1 VQHLLNS
8 KDSFKRNYALEHQKQ
23 IRKYWKALP
32 QDEKESLVVEHAESA
47 LTSIQGTNRED
58 KRRQK
63 ILNLVR
69 SLGTV
74 KTDNVLEPEPN
85 IRNKAIGY
93 FKSLDDTTFIDSL
106 LFPTLDQVSDEGRF
120 CLHSLGRLVYK
131 RVNDINFS
139 KLVTQLEE
147 KKVTETKSAKTTSKK
162 KSSKKQSHKG
172 SGHPTTPTDQ
182 EGVMESPEDA
192 TNQKKIL
199 ALDEEMKLVAQ
210 EFTSGDGSDW
220 FCSGTGS
227 HSNRNKNRAK
237 KPRPKTGKPFDS
249 VIASK
254 QFPQI
259 SVASG
264 GGGAS
269 GSDCKAQSLHDA
281 VFTDSEVKRTYSTSN
296 HIQADDLYKTSNNR
310 TLSTKTEDKL
320 KPTQALTQQYS
331 RPEVEVR
338 EEDDLSAEDTISR
351 ASNRGSVDHKNQ
363 NSSVDHKKNNLRTNS
378 IERDVKK
385 KLASS
390 NNRLFKQ
397 LQKNSEV
404 VPKKDSKQAQLVS
417 LYSNHDIKEIM
428 NNCEIKKIVRLARAS
443 AVNPSKPAES
453 SCLDPETGKIPL
465 LIELRKGSSHHKNEE
480 ASSPLAPKLV
490 EKTPP
495 SKKNTEG
502 KKVFSN
508 AVNKHQKWEDS
519 AQDGSQLN
527 QPSTLDFDGVEEAL
541 KPHIN
546 KGFQK
551 YLSGPMTLEQGDL
564 FFKNYLN
571 YSINECV
578 SKVKAVTKS
587 YEPLR
592 ITAFKR
598 IRNVITQTFKTI
610 KSTLLIYGS
619 WVTGLM
625 IDSSDIDLC
634 IKRYEVL
641 ERNEIRN
648 LLETLENCFRH
659 FKWVLEVKGIYTASV
674 PVLKLVP

>member
-1 VQHLLNS
+1 
-8 KDSFKRNYALEHQKQ
+8 
-23 IRKYWKALP
+23 
-32 QDEKESLVVEHAESA
+32 
-47 LTSIQGTNRED
+47 
-58 KRRQK
+58 
-63 ILNLVR
+63 
-69 SLGTV
+69 
-74 KTDNVLEPEPN
+74 
-85 IRNKAIGY
+85 
-93 FKSLDDTTFIDSL
+93 
-106 LFPTLDQVSDEGRF
+106 
-120 CLHSLGRLVYK
+120 
-131 RVNDINFS
+131 
-139 KLVTQLEE
+139 
-147 KKVTETKSAKTTSKK
+147 
-162 KSSKKQSHKG
+162 
-172 SGHPTTPTDQ
+172 
-182 EGVMESPEDA
+182 M
-192 TNQKKIL
+192 
-199 ALDEEMKLVAQ
+199 
-210 EFTSGDGSDW
+210 
-220 FCSGTGS
+220 
-227 HSNRNKNRAK
+227 
-237 KPRPKTGKPFDS
+237 
-249 VIASK
+249 
-254 QFPQI
+254 
-259 SVASG
+259 
-264 GGGAS
+264 
-269 GSDCKAQSLHDA
+269 
-281 VFTDSEVKRTYSTSN
+281 
-296 HIQADDLYKTSNNR
+296 
-310 TLSTKTEDKL
+310 
-320 KPTQALTQQYS
+320 
-331 RPEVEVR
+331 
-338 EEDDLSAEDTISR
+338 
-351 ASNRGSVDHKNQ
+351 
-363 NSSVDHKKNNLRTNS
+363 DHKKNNLRTNS

-453 SCLDPETGKIPL
+453 SCLETETGKIPL

-480 ASSPLAPKLV
+480 ASSPLVPKLV

-519 AQDGSQLN
+519 AQEGSQLN

-641 ERNEIRN
+641 ERSEIKN

>member
-23 IRKYWKALP
+23 IRNYWKAVP

-85 IRNKAIGY
+85 IRSKAIDY

-106 LFPTLDQVSDEGRF
+106 LFPTLEQVSDEVRF

-192 TNQKKIL
+192 TNQKKTL

-264 GGGAS
+264 
-269 GSDCKAQSLHDA
+269 SDLITKLSLCMMQHSPIPKSREPTRHLTI
-281 VFTDSEVKRTYSTSN
+281 FKQTTC
-296 HIQADDLYKTSNNR
+296 
-310 TLSTKTEDKL
+310 TKPLTTELFQL
-320 KPTQALTQQYS
+320 K
-331 RPEVEVR
+331 
-338 EEDDLSAEDTISR
+338 
-351 ASNRGSVDHKNQ
+351 
-363 NSSVDHKKNNLRTNS
+363 LRTNS
-378 IERDVKK
+378 SLH
-385 KLASS
+385 KLSLS
-390 NNRLFKQ
+390 N
-397 LQKNSEV
+397 
-404 VPKKDSKQAQLVS
+404 
-417 LYSNHDIKEIM
+417 
-428 NNCEIKKIVRLARAS
+428 
-443 AVNPSKPAES
+443 
-453 SCLDPETGKIPL
+453 
-465 LIELRKGSSHHKNEE
+465 
-480 ASSPLAPKLV
+480 
-490 EKTPP
+490 TP
-495 SKKNTEG
+495 
-502 KKVFSN
+502 
-508 AVNKHQKWEDS
+508 D
-519 AQDGSQLN
+519 
-527 QPSTLDFDGVEEAL
+527 L
-541 KPHIN
+541 K
-546 KGFQK
+546 
-551 YLSGPMTLEQGDL
+551 
-564 FFKNYLN
+564 
-571 YSINECV
+571 
-578 SKVKAVTKS
+578 
-587 YEPLR
+587 
-592 ITAFKR
+592 
-598 IRNVITQTFKTI
+598 
-610 KSTLLIYGS
+610 
-619 WVTGLM
+619 
-625 IDSSDIDLC
+625 
-634 IKRYEVL
+634 
-641 ERNEIRN
+641 
-648 LLETLENCFRH
+648 
-659 FKWVLEVKGIYTASV
+659 
-674 PVLKLVP
+674 